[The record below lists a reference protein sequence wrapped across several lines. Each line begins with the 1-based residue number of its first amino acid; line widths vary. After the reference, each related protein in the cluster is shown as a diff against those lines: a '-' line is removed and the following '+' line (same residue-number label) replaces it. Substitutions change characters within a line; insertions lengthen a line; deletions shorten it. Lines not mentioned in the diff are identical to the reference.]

1 MRELK
6 AQYDLPWAIIG
17 DFNEIMF
24 SHEKYGGNP
33 RPEPFM
39 QAFRDALDDCELED
53 LGFSG
58 DPFTWKRGRI
68 HERLDRVVTNNAW
81 NIMHPGALVKHL
93 GYAHLDNR
101 PILLDTEN
109 AVMHGQ
115 RNSNS
120 RKFEAKWFKEKD
132 FCDVVQKAWEDASV
146 AVSDGGVLAK
156 LGHLHGALHDWDAS
170 MLKKPK
176 KRLS

>member
-17 DFNEIMF
+17 DFNEITF
-24 SHEKYGGNP
+24 SHENDGGNP

-39 QAFRDALDDCELED
+39 QAFRDALED

-68 HERLDRVVTNNAW
+68 RERLDRVVTNNAW

-93 GYAHLDNR
+93 GYAHSDHC
-101 PILLDTEN
+101 PILLDTEH

-115 RNSNS
+115 QNSNS
-120 RKFEAKWFKEKD
+120 HKFEANGLRRKIFMMLFRK
-132 FCDVVQKAWEDASV
+132 
-146 AVSDGGVLAK
+146 
-156 LGHLHGALHDWDAS
+156 HGK
-170 MLKKPK
+170 MQV
-176 KRLS
+176 